1 MPVLRGSGVGGGCLK
16 SSCMK
21 KAIVLL
27 AVWSCSL
34 TLPAQVNDN
43 FNDGD
48 FTANPAWSGGAA
60 DFTVTAGQ
68 LQSANTTASSAFYLS
83 TGSTAALN
91 CQWELWGKLQFNPS
105 SSNYVDVYLI
115 SDQANLLSPVI
126 NGYFVR
132 IGSSTDDI
140 CLYKI
145 TAGIITRI
153 IDGADGI
160 LNTSSNIF
168 KIKITR
174 DSANNWDLQRDLGGT
189 GNNYISEGMV
199 TDATFTT
206 SAAFGLAVKQS
217 TASFFQKHFFDDI
230 YAGPVLVDVTPP
242 AISTAQLVSAS
253 QLDVIFDEKVSS
265 GSSQNAANYAISP
278 AVAITG
284 AVQDA
289 SDQKLIHLGTAGFA
303 SGTHYTLTVSG
314 VQDLAGNTLS
324 NGLSLFSYYRPKP
337 YDVVFNELMPDP
349 DPAIGLPDVEYV
361 ELKNRTHFPI
371 SLRHWSVST
380 LTASKLLPD
389 ISLPADSFVVLTGTG
404 NAALFAA
411 QGITA
416 YDVTSFPSLIN
427 SGTTLCLRDSNGM
440 LIHTIA
446 YTDAWYHDANKADG
460 GWSIEQVDAN
470 NPCAGSNNWTASY
483 NSNGGTPGMRNSA
496 AGTNP
501 DQTSPVPERISVI
514 SADSLLLVFSESLD
528 SLSLLNTAMYSF
540 DHGLGPPTSAEPVG
554 YDFAKAKLKLAA
566 PLQPATVYHCTVGS
580 QVCDCLGNPVAAG
593 NSLAFALPE
602 AAAPNDLI
610 INEVLF
616 NPKTGGCDFVELYNK
631 SQKTIDLKSLRIG
644 SMDTIAGTLSDTK
657 PIAPDGYLFFPDD
670 YIVLS
675 ESGSTV
681 KQQYFSSNPGGFV
694 DVDDLPAMNDDG
706 DVVTLSD
713 AGGQVI
719 DNLVYSDKMHFPL
732 LTDHKGVSLE
742 RIDFNRPAND
752 RSNWNSAAQTV
763 GFATPAYRNSQYMAA
778 GGGNGV
784 SIANS
789 LFSPD
794 NDGYQ
799 DVLDISYSFESPGRS
814 ANIFIYDSK
823 GRQVRYL
830 IKNEQLL
837 QTGVISWNGIGD
849 NSEKA
854 PLGIYIVYAEVFDT
868 GGRVDKYKL
877 SCVLAGKL

>member
-1 MPVLRGSGVGGGCLK
+1 
-16 SSCMK
+16 MK

-34 TLPAQVNDN
+34 ALPAQVSDN

-48 FTANPAWSGGAA
+48 FTANPAWTGGSS

-68 LQSANTTASSAFYLS
+68 LQSANTASSSTFYIS
-83 TGSTAALN
+83 TNSTLASN
-91 CQWELWGKLQFNPS
+91 CQWEFWVKLQFNPS
-105 SSNYVDVYLI
+105 GSNYVDVYLV
-115 SDQANLLSPVI
+115 SDQTSLLSPLI

-140 CLYKI
+140 CLYKM
-145 TAGIITRI
+145 TAGIATKI
-153 IDGADGI
+153 IDGLDGI
-160 LNTSSNIF
+160 LNTSSSTL
-168 KIKITR
+168 KIKIIR

-189 GNNYISEGMV
+189 GGNYVSEGMV
-199 TDATFTT
+199 TDATFT
-206 SAAFGLAVKQS
+206 SSVAFGLLVKQS
-217 TASFFQKHFFDDI
+217 TASFFQKHFFDDV
-230 YAGPVLVDVTPP
+230 YVGPILVDATPP
-242 AISTAQLVSAS
+242 AISAAQLVNAS
-253 QLDVIFDEKVSS
+253 QLDVMFDEKVSAS
-265 GSSQNAANYAISP
+265 TSQNMGCYAISP
-278 AVAITG
+278 AVSIT
-284 AVQDA
+284 ATIQDVN
-289 SDQKLIHLGTAGFA
+289 DQKIVHLSTAGFV
-303 SGTHYTLTVSG
+303 SGTHYTLTVNG

-324 NGLSLFSYYRPKP
+324 NGSATFSYYHPKA

-349 DPAIGLPDVEYV
+349 DPAIGLPDVEYI
-361 ELKNRTHFPI
+361 ELKNRTHF
-371 SLRHWSVST
+371 SLNLKSWSLST
-380 LTASKLLPD
+380 LTSAKTLPG
-389 ISLPADSFVVLTGTG
+389 ITLPADSFVVLTGTG

-416 YDVTSFPSLIN
+416 YEVSNFPSLIN
-427 SGTTLCLRDSNGM
+427 SGTTLCLRDSDAV

-446 YTDAWYHDANKADG
+446 YTNNWYNDANKADG
-460 GWSIEQVDAN
+460 GWSLEQVDAN
-470 NPCAGSNNWTASY
+470 NPCAGAANWAASL
-483 NSNGGTPGMRNSA
+483 NSSGGTPGARNSV
-496 AGTNP
+496 AGANP

-514 SADSLLLVFSESLD
+514 SPDSLLLVFSEPLD
-528 SLSLLNTAMYSF
+528 SLSLLNTSLYSF
-540 DHGLGPPTSAEPVG
+540 DNGLAQPLSAEPLG
-554 YDFAKAKLKLAA
+554 YDFRRCKLKLPA
-566 PLQPATVYHCTVGS
+566 PLQPGIVYHCSIGS
-580 QVCDCLGNPVAAG
+580 QVCDCLGNTVAAG

-602 AAAPNDLI
+602 PAAPNDLI

-616 NPKTGGCDFVELYNK
+616 NPKTGGYDFVELYNK
-631 SQKTIDLKSLRIG
+631 SKKTIDLKTLRIG
-644 SMDTIAGTLSDTK
+644 SMDTVAGVLTNTK
-657 PIAPDGYLFFPDD
+657 PIAPDGYLFFPGD
-670 YIVLS
+670 YLVLS

-681 KQQYFSSNPGGFV
+681 KQQYFSANPGGFV
-694 DVDDLPAMNDDG
+694 DVADLPAMNEDG

-742 RIDFNRPAND
+742 RIDFNRPTSD
-752 RSNWNSAAQTV
+752 RTNWNSAAQTV

-778 GGGNGV
+778 DGGSGV

-799 DVLDISYSFESPGRS
+799 DVLDISYSFDGPGKS

-830 IKNEQLL
+830 LKNEQLL
-837 QTGVISWNGIGD
+837 QAGVISWNGITD

-854 PLGIYIVYAEVFDT
+854 PLGIYVVYVEVFDT
-868 GGRVDKYKL
+868 GGKVSKYKL

>member
-1 MPVLRGSGVGGGCLK
+1 
-16 SSCMK
+16 MK
-21 KAIVLL
+21 KAIVLF
-27 AVWSCSL
+27 AVWACSL

-48 FTANPAWSGGAA
+48 LTTNPAWIGGIT
-60 DFTVTAGQ
+60 DFTVTAGE
-68 LQSANTTASSAFYLS
+68 LKSANTASNSIFYLS
-83 TGSTAALN
+83 TGSTLALN
-91 CQWELWGKLQFNPS
+91 CQWEFWSKLQFNPS
-105 SSNYVDVYLI
+105 GSNYVDVYLV
-115 SDQANLLSPVI
+115 SDQANLLSPAI

-140 CLYKI
+140 CLYKVA
-145 TAGIITRI
+145 AGVATKI

-160 LNTSSNIF
+160 LNTSSSTF
-168 KIKITR
+168 KIKVIR

-189 GNNYISEGMV
+189 GSNYMSEGTV
-199 TDATFTT
+199 IDAAFNTT
-206 SAAFGLAVKQS
+206 VAFGLVVKQS
-217 TASFFQKHFFDDI
+217 TASFFQKHFFDDV
-230 YAGPVLVDVTPP
+230 YAGPILLDVTPP
-242 AISTAQLVSAS
+242 AISALQLVSAA
-253 QLDVIFDEKVSS
+253 QLDVSFDEKVSA
-265 GSSQNAANYAISP
+265 GTSQNAANYAISP
-278 AVAITG
+278 SLAIIS
-284 AVQDA
+284 ASQDA
-289 SDQKLIHLGTAGFA
+289 NDQKLIHLSTAGFS

-314 VQDLAGNTLS
+314 VQDLSNNTLS
-324 NGLSLFSYYRPKP
+324 NGSAVFSYYRPRP

-361 ELKNRTHFPI
+361 ELKNRAHFPI

-380 LTASKLLPD
+380 LTSFKLLPD

-411 QGITA
+411 QGIAA

-427 SGTTLCLRDSNGM
+427 SGTTLCLRDSNGT

-446 YTDAWYHDANKADG
+446 YTDAWYNDASKADG
-460 GWSIEQVDAN
+460 GWSLEQVDAN
-470 NPCAGSNNWTASY
+470 NPCAGADNWTASH
-483 NSNGGTPGMRNSA
+483 NSSGGTPGMRNSA
-496 AGTNP
+496 AGANP
-501 DQTSPVPERISVI
+501 DQANPVPERISVI
-514 SADSLLLVFSESLD
+514 SPDSLLLLFSEPLD
-528 SLSLLNTAMYSF
+528 SLSLLNAAMYSF
-540 DHGLGPPTSAEPVG
+540 DNGLGQPLSVLPTG
-554 YDFAKAKLKLAA
+554 YAFTKAKLRLPA
-566 PLQPATVYHCTVGS
+566 PLQPGIVYHCTVGG

-593 NSLAFALPE
+593 NSIAFALPE
-602 AAAPNDLI
+602 PVAPNELI

-616 NPKTGGCDFVELYNK
+616 NPKTGGDDFVELYNK

-644 SMDTIAGTLSDTK
+644 SMDTVAGTLIDTK
-657 PIAPDGYLFFPDD
+657 PIAPDGYLFFPGT
-670 YIVLS
+670 YIVIS

-694 DVDDLPAMNDDG
+694 DVPDLPAMNDDA

-719 DNLVYSDKMHFPL
+719 DNFVYTDKMHFPL

-742 RIDFNRPAND
+742 RIDFNRPAGD
-752 RSNWNSAAQTV
+752 LTNWNSAAQTV

-799 DVLDISYSFESPGRS
+799 DVLDISYSFDGPGRS

-830 IKNEQLL
+830 TKNDQLP

-849 NSEKA
+849 NGEKA

-877 SCVLAGKL
+877 SCVLAGRL